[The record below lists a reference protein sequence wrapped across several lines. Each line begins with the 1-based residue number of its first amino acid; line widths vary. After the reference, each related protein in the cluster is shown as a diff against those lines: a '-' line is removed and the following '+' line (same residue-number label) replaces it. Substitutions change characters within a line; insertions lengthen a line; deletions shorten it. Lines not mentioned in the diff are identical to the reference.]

1 MATEPRNEAAES
13 LDALP
18 EDGAKTEV
26 KDMEESEP
34 RQDPGR
40 SPVIVH
46 SRTVTESSSGEATPE
61 DIKQE
66 SEDGLQE
73 CPGPQE
79 QIFLKTKPSSP
90 SEPSNAELAKPQPI
104 EESEEDVSPCEEPTD
119 MELPSGEDR
128 VSQLLSAIGRET
140 IKSALAKDKE
150 DFMEV
155 VEEPAD
161 EGVPTVEIERQCFRQ
176 FCYQDAEGPRE
187 VCGMLWKLCHRW
199 LQPEKKTKDQILELV
214 ILEQFL
220 AILPEDMQSWVR
232 DGRPETCFQAVG
244 LAEEFLARP
253 DRNEP
258 RKRPDLWPFK
268 ETSGVFP
275 APARAPPAST
285 PWPVFRENKEDA
297 ATNVPLLAGDGRP
310 LWKEKA
316 LPVNSGG
323 SGLSWMLPRR
333 TEQSISQYSGQ
344 GEASENQQ
352 GSSSGNEAGESV
364 HFQTGSGENPYTCW
378 DCGESFTGLDVLI
391 AHQSTHTGEKP
402 FICGE
407 CGQSFNQ
414 RSHLTTHEKTHT
426 QVKPFSC
433 PECGQR
439 FSKKNGLVAHQ
450 KIHTGEKPHR
460 CLECG
465 QSFLHRFDLIRHQ
478 RIHTGEK
485 PHECPDCGK
494 GFRSMSAFHV
504 HRRIHTDEKPYPC
517 SACGKSFRH
526 RTNLIVHERIHT
538 GEKPY
543 KCTECEKSFGD
554 ASSLRKHR
562 RAHTGE
568 RPYVCLECGKTFSQ
582 NAGLVQHE
590 RIHTGVRPY
599 QCSLCP
605 KNFRDKS
612 AYSAHQRTHTKE
624 TPFHCPVCD
633 KSFGH
638 RSNLL
643 KHERI
648 HTGQKR
654 YNPAKALS

>member
-1 MATEPRNEAAES
+1 METEPRNEAVRS
-13 LDALP
+13 LPLDAVP
-18 EDGAKTEV
+18 EIRVKAEV
-26 KDMEESEP
+26 QDLEESEP
-34 RQDPGR
+34 RT
-40 SPVIVH
+40 SPRASPLVVH
-46 SRTVTESSSGEATPE
+46 SETMTETSGGATPE
-61 DIKQE
+61 PIKRE
-66 SEDGLQE
+66 PEDQPPE
-73 CPGPQE
+73 CLEDREPP
-79 QIFLKTKPSSP
+79 FLKAERSPP
-90 SEPSNAELAKPQPI
+90 SEEKDAQRVEAGASDDSEGHLSPG
-104 EESEEDVSPCEEPTD
+104 EEASDV
-119 MELPSGEDR
+119 ELPTAEDR

-140 IKSALAKDKE
+140 IKNALAKDKE

-161 EGVPTVEIERQCFRQ
+161 EGVPAVEIERQCFRQ

-220 AILPEDMQSWVR
+220 AILPEEMQGWVR

-253 DRNEP
+253 DSNVP
-258 RKRPDLWPFK
+258 RKRPVLWPFK
-268 ETSGVFP
+268 ETAGVFP
-275 APARAPPAST
+275 GPPRAPSASN
-285 PWPVFRENKEDA
+285 PWTLFRENKEDA
-297 ATNVPLLAGDGRP
+297 ATNVPLLGDGRP
-310 LWKEKA
+310 FWKEKA

-323 SGLSWMLPRR
+323 VGNPWMLPRR
-333 TEQSISQYSGQ
+333 AEPNISQYRGL

-352 GSSSGNEAGESV
+352 ETSSGNEGGEST
-364 HFQTGSGENPYTCW
+364 QPENPYTCW
-378 DCGESFTGLDVLI
+378 DCGEKFTGLDVLI

-407 CGQSFNQ
+407 CGLSFNQ
-414 RSHLTTHEKTHT
+414 RSHLTTHEKSHT

-433 PECGQR
+433 PECGQS

-450 KIHTGEKPHR
+450 KIHTGEKPHH
-460 CLECG
+460 CQECG

-624 TPFHCPVCD
+624 TPFHCTVCG